1 MSSREAR
8 VRVRM
13 GPNGATTVWVRR
25 EPGDLTTAVLGN
37 ISADGWAPVVM
48 PCEVVID
55 QMGVRFDPTT
65 PDEEELASEAE
76 INDVTVVFPIEHV
89 MGEPPPISNGPT
101 EMGTWPA
108 PRPLEDIR
116 PTTNELAFQHPA
128 PPLEQPPVHA
138 GSQQTPV
145 VASGGSLARA
155 WRETSPPRKI
165 LAVLLPFALTFSV
178 WAIVVRARAPV
189 HAKMA
194 MTAATT
200 SIASATIAPT
210 TPTTSVTPP
219 KPEPP
224 AAPPPAVVSPT
235 PTPTMATVAAPASS
249 AKGPPKK
256 TLERAAAD
264 AVAAGSYPEA
274 LQMYEELSRQSPD
287 VAAFRQAVR
296 ILKSKT
302 AANQSPR

>member
-1 MSSREAR
+1 MSTREAR

-13 GPNGATTVWVRR
+13 GPSGSMTVWVRR

-37 ISADGWAPVVM
+37 VSADGWAPVVM

-65 PDEEELASEAE
+65 PDDDELPSEAE

-89 MGEPPPISNGPT
+89 MGEPPPTSSGPT

-108 PRPLEDIR
+108 PRPLDDIR
-116 PTTNELAFQHPA
+116 PTANELAFPQAA
-128 PPLEQPPVHA
+128 PPPEQPPAHA

-145 VASGGSLARA
+145 VVGGGSLARA
-155 WRETSPPRKI
+155 WSETSPPRKI

-178 WAIVVRARAPV
+178 WAIVVRARAPM

-194 MTAATT
+194 IAAATT
-200 SIASATIAPT
+200 SIASATIRP
-210 TPTTSVTPP
+210 VTPQT
-219 KPEPP
+219 PEPSV
-224 AAPPPAVVSPT
+224 APPPAAVSPQPP
-235 PTPTMATVAAPASS
+235 PTAATTAAPASS
-249 AKGPPKK
+249 AKNPPKK

-264 AVAAGSYPEA
+264 AVAAGSYAEA
-274 LQMYEELSRQSPD
+274 LQTYEELSRQSPD
-287 VAAFRQAVR
+287 VGAFRQAVR
-296 ILKSKT
+296 ILKAKM
-302 AANQSPR
+302 AANQAPR